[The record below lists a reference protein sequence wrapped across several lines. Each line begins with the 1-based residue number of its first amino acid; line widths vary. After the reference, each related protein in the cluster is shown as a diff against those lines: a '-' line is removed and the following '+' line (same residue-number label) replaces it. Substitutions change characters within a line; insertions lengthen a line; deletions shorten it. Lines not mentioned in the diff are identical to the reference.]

1 MQFDWQNIDTV
12 LLDMDGTL
20 LDLHFDSH
28 FWLDYMP
35 RIWASRHGFM
45 FEDARMK
52 LMSMLD
58 QHAGTLNWYC
68 VDYWSDALGLDIMEL
83 KGQVAHKI
91 AYRPT
96 AETFLRRCQQECN
109 DVRMVTNAHRK
120 VLELKI
126 LKTNIDQYFDQ
137 LLCSHELDHPKEN
150 AEFWQRL
157 HQNKAFD
164 PQRTLFID
172 DSEAVLES
180 AARHGIKHI
189 YSIAKPDSSMTR
201 KSPSRFPMLEGLA

>member
-1 MQFDWQNIDTV
+1 MQFDWKNIDTV

-35 RIWASRHGFM
+35 RVWATRNGYEL
-45 FEDARMK
+45 EDARIK

-58 QHAGTLNWYC
+58 QHYGTLNWYC
-68 VDYWSDALGLDIMEL
+68 VDFWSDALGLNIMQL
-83 KGQVAHKI
+83 KNQIAHKI

-96 AETFLRRCQQECN
+96 AEEFLKRCQQECN

-120 VLELKI
+120 TLELKI
-126 LKTNIDQYFDQ
+126 AKTGIDKYFNQ
-137 LLCSHELDHPKEN
+137 LLCSHELEYPKEN
-150 AEFWQRL
+150 SEFWHRL
-157 HQNKAFD
+157 NENKSFD

-172 DSEAVLES
+172 DNEVVLES
-180 AARHGIKHI
+180 AKGHGIRHI
-189 YSIAKPDSSMTR
+189 YSIAKPDSSATR
-201 KSPSRFPMLEGLA
+201 KSPSQFPMLEKMA

>member
-20 LDLHFDSH
+20 LDLHFDSY
-28 FWLDYMP
+28 FWLEYMP
-35 RIWASRHGFM
+35 SVWATRNGFM
-45 FEDARMK
+45 VEEAKAK
-52 LMSMLD
+52 LMDMLN

-68 VDYWSDALGLDIMEL
+68 VNFWSDALGLDIMHL

-91 AYRPT
+91 GWRPT
-96 AETFLRRCQQECN
+96 AETFLKRCQQECN
-109 DVRMVTNAHRK
+109 DVRMITNAHRK

-137 LLCSHELDHPKEN
+137 LLCSHELDHPKED
-150 AEFWQRL
+150 AEFWHRL
-157 HQNKAFD
+157 HKLKPFD
-164 PQRTLFID
+164 PARTLFID

-189 YSIAKPDSSMTR
+189 YSIAEPDSVMKR
-201 KSPSRFPMLEGLA
+201 KSDSRFPMLDQLA

>member
-1 MQFDWQNIDTV
+1 MQFDWNNIDTV

-28 FWLDYMP
+28 FWLEYMP
-35 RIWASRHGFM
+35 RIWATRNGFM
-45 FEDARMK
+45 LEDARIK
-52 LMSMLD
+52 LFRMLD
-58 QHAGTLNWYC
+58 QHSGTLNWYC
-68 VDYWSDALGLDIMEL
+68 VDFWSTALGLDIMEL

-96 AETFLRRCQQECN
+96 AEKFLRRCQQESN

-126 LKTNIDQYFDQ
+126 VKTNIDQYFDQ
-137 LLCSHELDHPKEN
+137 LLCSHELEHPKED
-150 AEFWQRL
+150 AEFWHKL
-157 HQNKAFD
+157 HQLKAFD

-189 YSIAKPDSSMTR
+189 YSIAQPDSSMQR
-201 KSPSRFPMLEGLA
+201 KTSSRFPMLNTLA

>member
-1 MQFDWQNIDTV
+1 MQFDWNNIDTV

-28 FWLDYMP
+28 FWLEYMP
-35 RIWASRHGFM
+35 RIWATRNGFM
-45 FEDARMK
+45 LEDARIK
-52 LMSMLD
+52 LFRMLD
-58 QHAGTLNWYC
+58 QHSGTLNWYC
-68 VDYWSDALGLDIMEL
+68 VDFWSTALGLDIMEL

-96 AETFLRRCQQECN
+96 AEEFLRRCQQESN

-126 LKTNIDQYFDQ
+126 VKTNIDQYFDQ
-137 LLCSHELDHPKEN
+137 LLCSHELEHPKED
-150 AEFWQRL
+150 AEFWHKL
-157 HQNKAFD
+157 HQLKAFD

-189 YSIAKPDSSMTR
+189 YSIAQPDSSMQR
-201 KSPSRFPMLEGLA
+201 KTPSRFPMLNTLA

>member
-1 MQFDWQNIDTV
+1 MQFDWNNIDTV

-28 FWLDYMP
+28 FWLEYMP
-35 RIWASRHGFM
+35 RIWATRNGFM
-45 FEDARMK
+45 LEDARIK
-52 LMSMLD
+52 LFRMLD
-58 QHAGTLNWYC
+58 QHSGTLNWYC
-68 VDYWSDALGLDIMEL
+68 VDFWSTALGLDIMEL

-96 AETFLRRCQQECN
+96 AEEFLRRCQQESN

-126 LKTNIDQYFDQ
+126 VKTNIDQYFDQ
-137 LLCSHELDHPKEN
+137 LLCSHELEHPKED
-150 AEFWQRL
+150 AEFWHKL
-157 HQNKAFD
+157 HQLKAFD

-189 YSIAKPDSSMTR
+189 YSIAQPDSSMQR
-201 KSPSRFPMLEGLA
+201 KTSSRFPMLNTLA

>member
-28 FWLDYMP
+28 FWLEYMP
-35 RIWASRHGFM
+35 RIWASRNGIM
-45 FEDARMK
+45 LEDARIK
-52 LMSMLD
+52 LMSMLN

-68 VDYWSDALGLDIMEL
+68 VDYWTDTLGLDIMTL

-96 AETFLRRCQQECN
+96 AEAFLRRCQHECS

-120 VLELKI
+120 VLNLKI
-126 LKTNIDQYFDQ
+126 DKTNIDQYFDQ

-150 AEFWQRL
+150 AEFWHRL
-157 HQNKAFD
+157 NLNKAFD

-172 DSEAVLES
+172 DSEVVLES

-201 KSPSRFPMLEGLA
+201 KAPSRFPMLEDLA